1 MSDFYKVGGSL
12 RYGHPT
18 YITRKADRDI
28 YHALKQ
34 KEFCYVLNSRQM
46 GKSSLRVRTMKTL
59 AQEGFK
65 CVAID
70 LGILGRFTTAE
81 QWYGGL
87 LAELWRRLRLTS
99 GIDDDLEW
107 WRSHSELSPIQ
118 RFSRFI
124 EDVLLANCSADIII
138 FLDEVDNI
146 INLDFRDEFLILI
159 RNCYEKRVELKQ
171 YQRLTFCLLGV
182 ATPSNLRIDKQLSP
196 FNIGKAIQLTG
207 FDFTE
212 AQPLISGLK
221 SKFSQPEL
229 ILQDILHWTKGQPF
243 LTQKLCSLIVRY
255 GEAKQVDIPQL
266 IQHYLV
272 DNWEIQDEPEHLKT
286 IRDRLLHNQ
295 QNKARLLTLY
305 HSILNQQEIIID
317 GSDEQVELRLSGLV
331 TRQQSQLKVSNP
343 IYERVFNQQWVAK
356 QLAAI
361 SPYQN
366 AIAAWL
372 QSQRQDPSRLLRG
385 EALVEGQ
392 VWARKHSIS
401 NIEKDFLHKSEL
413 LTIEEERKA
422 ELAQKAEFVTKQ
434 LAQEKRLVR
443 WQRLFIL
450 FSLAM
455 ITGFYLESRRANLS
469 NISALV
475 QSSTALSASNQ
486 KLDGLIAA
494 IKAKQ
499 KLNKSFWVNQNLT
512 QQVDTAL
519 QQVVYQIKEK
529 NRLLGHSDRLYDIA
543 VSTDG
548 KLIAT
553 AATDNTVRLW
563 KKDATGWQ
571 PYKILKGHDGWVV
584 DVAISPI
591 PIPPTPLKKGGEGG
605 VIASASRD
613 RTVKLWN
620 QNGKLLKTLP
630 HSQPVTSVAI
640 QDDRIVTGTQ
650 NGNIYIWQKGKLI
663 KTLTGHTAAVEAI
676 IISLDNQII
685 SASEDKTLKI
695 WQQGKLI
702 KTLTGH
708 KEGVRA
714 VAITAD
720 GNKIISASRDK
731 TLKIWDSN
739 GREIATLKGH
749 LAPVYGVA
757 VNPINN
763 QIVSASAD
771 KTLKIW
777 DSNGTEITTLR
788 GHTNRVWDVAY
799 TPDGNIASA
808 SWDKTV
814 RIWQPENN
822 LIKTLSGHQ
831 DVAIALDY
839 NEQIIASASDDTTV
853 KLWNLEGTLLKTFRE
868 HTAEVYDV
876 AIHAQTLVSVGAD
889 QTLRIWQT
897 NNNTIKTIKAH
908 NAAIWAVDISP
919 DGNKIVT
926 AGDDNVI
933 KIWDIQGNLLHS
945 LRGHKQKVWDVA
957 ISPIP
962 PTPLIKGGKG
972 GIIVSAS
979 EDKTVKVWNLNGEL
993 LRTLQGHQDA
1003 VRTVITNGKQIISGS
1018 EDHSIK
1024 IWDLSGRILTTLEKH
1039 HSAVKGVAL
1048 SPNQQYLASV
1058 DDDGEIILWQ
1068 PNNQTW
1074 QPLQTLQGHDNSIW
1088 SVTFSLDSQ
1097 TLATAGEDAKII
1109 LWNLNNIRHLN
1120 SLQYGCNWIKAYLQ
1134 HNPEVDQQDRNLCQ
1148 YSSFMTIGS

>member
-1 MSDFYKVGGSL
+1 ML
-12 RYGHPT
+12 P
-18 YITRKADRDI
+18 
-28 YHALKQ
+28 L
-34 KEFCYVLNSRQM
+34 
-46 GKSSLRVRTMKTL
+46 
-59 AQEGFK
+59 
-65 CVAID
+65 
-70 LGILGRFTTAE
+70 
-81 QWYGGL
+81 
-87 LAELWRRLRLTS
+87 
-99 GIDDDLEW
+99 
-107 WRSHSELSPIQ
+107 ELSPVQ

-124 EDVLLANCSADIII
+124 EDVLLVNCSADIII

-146 INLDFRDEFLILI
+146 INFDFRDEFLILI
-159 RNCYEKRVELKQ
+159 RNCYEKRVESQQ

-207 FDFTE
+207 FNFTE
-212 AQPLISGLK
+212 AQPLISGLNN
-221 SKFSQPEL
+221 KFSQPES
-229 ILQDILHWTKGQPF
+229 ILQDILYWTKGQPF
-243 LTQKLCSLIVRY
+243 LTQKLCSLIVKY
-255 GEAKQVDIPQL
+255 GEPQQVNIPQL
-266 IQHYLV
+266 IQHHVV

-286 IRDRLLHNQ
+286 IRDRLLYNQ

-305 HSILNQQEIIID
+305 HSILKRQGIIID
-317 GSDEQVELRLSGLV
+317 GSDEQIELCLSGLV
-331 TRQQSQLKVSNP
+331 TVQESQLKVSNP
-343 IYERVFNQQWVAK
+343 IYLKVFNRQWVVK

-372 QSQRQDPSRLLRG
+372 QSQRQDSSRLLRG
-385 EALVEGQ
+385 KSLAEGQ
-392 VWARKHSIS
+392 TWARKHTIT
-401 NIEKDFLHKSEL
+401 NPETDFLQASEL
-413 LTIEEERKA
+413 LAIKEQRQA
-422 ELAQKAEFVTKQ
+422 ELARKAEFVTKQ
-434 LAQEKRLVR
+434 LAQEKQLVR

-455 ITGFYLESRRANLS
+455 ITGFYLKSRQANLS
-469 NISALV
+469 NISVLV

-499 KLNKSFWVNQNLT
+499 KLNKSLGVNQNLT
-512 QQVDTAL
+512 QQVNTAL
-519 QQVVYQIKEK
+519 QQIVYEIKEK

-548 KLIAT
+548 KLMAT

-571 PYKILKGHDGWVV
+571 PHKVLKGHDGWVV
-584 DVAISPI
+584 DLAISPNGKTI
-591 PIPPTPLKKGGEGG
+591 
-605 VIASASRD
+605 VSASSD

-620 QNGKLLKTLP
+620 QNGKLVNTLP
-630 HSQPVTSVAI
+630 HPQALSSVAI
-640 QDDRIVTGTQ
+640 KDNQIVTGSQ

-663 KTLTGHTAAVEAI
+663 TTLSGHTAAVQAI
-676 IISLDNQII
+676 AITQDNKII

-695 WQQGKLI
+695 WQAGKLI

-708 KEGVRA
+708 TEGVRA

-731 TLKIWDSN
+731 TLKIWDTN
-739 GREIATLKGH
+739 GTEIATLKGH

-757 VNPINN
+757 VNPINS

-771 KTLKIW
+771 KTIKIW

-831 DVAIALDY
+831 DVAITIDY
-839 NEQIIASASDDTTV
+839 NEEIIASASDDTTV
-853 KLWNLEGTLLKTFRE
+853 KLWNRKGTLLKTFRQ

-876 AIHAQTLVSVGAD
+876 AINNNTIASVGAD
-889 QTLRIWQT
+889 RTLRIWQT
-897 NNNTIKTIKAH
+897 NNNTVKTIKAH

-919 DGNKIVT
+919 DGKKIVT
-926 AGDDNVI
+926 AGDDNLI
-933 KIWDIQGNLLHS
+933 KIWDIKGNLLHT
-945 LRGHKQKVWDVA
+945 LKGHRQKVWDVA
-957 ISPIP
+957 ISPDNQY
-962 PTPLIKGGKG
+962 L
-972 GIIVSAS
+972 VSAS
-979 EDKTVKVWNLNGEL
+979 EDKTVKVWNLNGKL

-1018 EDHSIK
+1018 EDRSIK
-1024 IWDLSGRILTTLEKH
+1024 IWNLAGRIVTTLEKH
-1039 HSAVKGVAL
+1039 QTAVKGIAL
-1048 SPNQQYLASV
+1048 SLNQQYLASV
-1058 DDDGEIILWQ
+1058 DDDGKIILWQ
-1068 PNNQTW
+1068 PNKQSWEYIKTI
-1074 QPLQTLQGHDNSIW
+1074 QGHDNSIW
-1088 SVTFSLDSQ
+1088 SVAFSPDSQ

-1109 LWNLNNIRHLN
+1109 LWNLNNVRHLN

-1134 HNPEVDQQDRNLCQ
+1134 HSPEVDRQDRNLCQ
-1148 YSSFMTIGS
+1148 

>member
-1 MSDFYKVGGSL
+1 MLDFYKVGGSL

-18 YITRKADRDI
+18 YITRVADCDI
-28 YHALKQ
+28 YDALKQ

-46 GKSSLRVRTMKTL
+46 GKSSLKVRTMKTL
-59 AQEGFK
+59 AKEGFK

-107 WRSHSELSPIQ
+107 WRSHLELPPVQ

-124 EDVLLANCSADIII
+124 EDVLLVNCTADIII

-159 RNCYEKRVELKQ
+159 RNCYEKRVESKQ

-207 FDFTE
+207 FNFIE
-212 AQPLISGLK
+212 AQPLISGLN
-221 SKFSQPEL
+221 SKFLQPEV
-229 ILQDILHWTKGQPF
+229 ILQEILHWTKGQPF
-243 LTQKLCSLIVRY
+243 LTQKLCYLIVKY
-255 GEAKQVDIPQL
+255 SKPKQVNIPKI

-286 IRDRLLHNQ
+286 IRDRLLYNQ

-331 TRQQSQLKVSNP
+331 TRQQSQLKVSNL

-372 QSQRQDPSRLLRG
+372 QSQRQDTSRLLRG

-392 VWARKHSIS
+392 VWARKHSIT
-401 NIEKDFLHKSEL
+401 ITEKDFLQKSEFL
-413 LTIEEERKA
+413 AIKEQKQAELARKA
-422 ELAQKAEFVTKQ
+422 EFMTKQ
-434 LAQEKRLVR
+434 LAQEKQLVR

-455 ITGFYLESRRANLS
+455 ITGFYLKSRQANLS

-499 KLNKSFWVNQNLT
+499 KLNKSLGVNQNLT

-519 QQVVYQIKEK
+519 QQVVYEIKEK
-529 NRLLGHSDRLYDIA
+529 NRLLGHSDRVYDIA

-548 KLIAT
+548 KLMAT

-563 KKDATGWQ
+563 KKNTTGWQ
-571 PYKILKGHDGWVV
+571 LHKVLKGHDGWVV
-584 DVAISPI
+584 DVAISPNAK
-591 PIPPTPLKKGGEGG
+591 T
-605 VIASASRD
+605 IASASRD

-620 QNGKLLKTLP
+620 QNGTLIDTLQHP
-630 HSQPVTSVAI
+630 QALSSVAI
-640 QDDRIVTGTQ
+640 GDNQIVTGSE
-650 NGNIYIWQKGKLI
+650 NGKINIWYKGKLI
-663 KTLTGHTAAVEAI
+663 QTLSGHTAAVEAVI
-676 IISLDNQII
+676 FTLGDKII

-695 WQQGKLI
+695 WQAGKLI

-708 KEGVRA
+708 TEGVRA
-714 VAITAD
+714 VAVTAD
-720 GNKIISASRDK
+720 GRKIISASRDK
-731 TLKIWDSN
+731 TLKIWDSD
-739 GREIATLKGH
+739 GTQIATLRGH

-763 QIVSASAD
+763 KIVSASAD

-777 DSNGTEITTLR
+777 DSNGTEMTTLR
-788 GHTNRVWDVAY
+788 GHTSRVWDVAY

-814 RIWQPENN
+814 RLWQPENN
-822 LIKTLSGHQ
+822 PIKTLSGHQ

-839 NEQIIASASDDTTV
+839 NGRIIASASDDKTV
-853 KLWNLEGTLLKTFRE
+853 KLWNPEGTLLKTFRQ

-876 AIHAQTLVSVGAD
+876 VIHAQTIASVGAD
-889 QTLRIWQT
+889 KTLRIWQADNDT
-897 NNNTIKTIKAH
+897 VKTIKAH
-908 NAAIWAVDISP
+908 NSAIWAVDISP
-919 DGNKIVT
+919 DGQKIVT
-926 AGDDNVI
+926 AGDDNLI
-933 KIWDIQGNLLHS
+933 KIWDIKGNLLHT
-945 LRGHKQKVWDVA
+945 LKGHRQKVWDVA
-957 ISPIP
+957 ISPDNKY
-962 PTPLIKGGKG
+962 L
-972 GIIVSAS
+972 VSAS
-979 EDKTVKVWNLNGEL
+979 EDKTVKVWDLEGEL
-993 LRTLQGHQDA
+993 LQTLQGHQDA
-1003 VRTVITNGKQIISGS
+1003 VRTAITNGKQIISGS
-1018 EDHSIK
+1018 EDRSIK
-1024 IWDLSGRILTTLEKH
+1024 IWDLSGTIVTTLEKH
-1039 HSAVKGVAL
+1039 QTAVKGISL
-1048 SPNQQYLASV
+1048 SPNQQDLASV
-1058 DDDGEIILWQ
+1058 DDDGKIILWQ

-1074 QPLQTLQGHDNSIW
+1074 EYIKTIQGHDNSIW
-1088 SVTFSLDSQ
+1088 SVAFSPDSQ

-1109 LWNLNNIRHLN
+1109 LWNLNNILQL
-1120 SLQYGCNWIKAYLQ
+1120 SPLQYGCNWIEDYLA
-1134 HNPEVDQQDRNLCQ
+1134 NSSEVELQDRNLCH
-1148 YSSFMTIGS
+1148 